1 MTYQTIL
8 RSGQNLPSYSAIK
21 PWTIW
26 IRVNQ
31 LRIIAGVAKGRILG
45 AVAGATR
52 PTSDRAREGLFSSLA
67 SEFGTFEGL
76 HVLDLFGGSGAIGLE
91 SLSRGATSVHIV
103 EKDDEAQKTIETNFE
118 IVKKSNPT
126 GSFYLYGMSA
136 ERFLKDAPKDKY
148 HLVYIDPPY
157 DFSNQAV
164 EDVLSALHDYEFL
177 SSDAFIAVERTAR
190 GAQFIWP
197 DAFVPARERKYG
209 QATIYYANYQP

>member
-1 MTYQTIL
+1 MIYQTIL
-8 RSGQNLPSYSAIK
+8 RSGLNLHSYSAIK
-21 PWTIW
+21 PLTIW

-118 IVKKSNPT
+118 IVKKSNPA
-126 GSFYLYGMSA
+126 GSFHLYGMSA

>member
-1 MTYQTIL
+1 MP
-8 RSGQNLPSYSAIK
+8 NFSAIK
-21 PWTIW
+21 PLTIW

-118 IVKKSNPT
+118 IVKKSNPA
-126 GSFYLYGMSA
+126 GSFHLYGMSA

-177 SSDAFIAVERTAR
+177 SSDAFIAVERTTR

>member
-1 MTYQTIL
+1 
-8 RSGQNLPSYSAIK
+8 LPSYSAIK
-21 PWTIW
+21 PLTIW

-118 IVKKSNPT
+118 IVKKSNPA
-126 GSFYLYGMSA
+126 GSFHLYGMSA

>member
-1 MTYQTIL
+1 L
-8 RSGQNLPSYSAIK
+8 HSYSAIK
-21 PWTIW
+21 PLTIW

-126 GSFYLYGMSA
+126 GNFHLYGMSA

-177 SSDAFIAVERTAR
+177 SSDAFVAVERTTR

-197 DAFVPARERKYG
+197 DAYVPARERKYG

>member
-1 MTYQTIL
+1 MH
-8 RSGQNLPSYSAIK
+8 SYSAIK
-21 PWTIW
+21 PLTIW

-126 GSFYLYGMSA
+126 GNFHLYGMSA

-177 SSDAFIAVERTAR
+177 SSDAFVAVERTTR

-197 DAFVPARERKYG
+197 DAYVPARERKYG

>member
-1 MTYQTIL
+1 VTNPL
-8 RSGQNLPSYSAIK
+8 
-21 PWTIW
+21 TIW

-52 PTSDRAREGLFSSLA
+52 PTSDRAREGLFSSLT

-91 SLSRGATSVHIV
+91 SLSRGAISVHIV
-103 EKDDEAQKTIETNFE
+103 EKDDEAQKTIETNLE

-126 GSFYLYGMSA
+126 GNFHLYGMSA
-136 ERFLKDAPKDKY
+136 ERFLKDAPKAKY

-177 SSDAFIAVERTAR
+177 NSDAFIAVERTTR

>member
-1 MTYQTIL
+1 M
-8 RSGQNLPSYSAIK
+8 PSYSAIK
-21 PWTIW
+21 PSTIW

-118 IVKKSNPT
+118 IVKKSNPA
-126 GSFYLYGMSA
+126 GSFHLYGMSA

-177 SSDAFIAVERTAR
+177 SSDAFVAVERTAR

>member
-1 MTYQTIL
+1 V
-8 RSGQNLPSYSAIK
+8 IK
-21 PWTIW
+21 PLTIW

-118 IVKKSNPT
+118 IVKKSNPP
-126 GSFYLYGMSA
+126 GSYHLYGMSA
-136 ERFLKDAPKDKY
+136 ERFLKDAPKNKY

-177 SSDAFIAVERTAR
+177 SSDAFIAVERTTR

>member
-1 MTYQTIL
+1 V
-8 RSGQNLPSYSAIK
+8 IK
-21 PWTIW
+21 PLTIW

-118 IVKKSNPT
+118 IVKKSNPP
-126 GSFYLYGMSA
+126 GSFHLYGMSA
-136 ERFLKDAPKDKY
+136 ERFLKDAPKNKY

-157 DFSNQAV
+157 DFSDQAV

-177 SSDAFIAVERTAR
+177 SSDAFIAVERTTR

>member
-1 MTYQTIL
+1 L
-8 RSGQNLPSYSAIK
+8 
-21 PWTIW
+21 TIW

-118 IVKKSNPT
+118 IVKKSNPA
-126 GSFYLYGMSA
+126 GSFHLYGMSA

-148 HLVYIDPPY
+148 HLVYVDPPY

-177 SSDAFIAVERTAR
+177 SSDAFVAVERTAR

>member
-1 MTYQTIL
+1 M
-8 RSGQNLPSYSAIK
+8 IK
-21 PWTIW
+21 LLTIW

-52 PTSDRAREGLFSSLA
+52 PTSDRAREGLFSSLT

-103 EKDDEAQKTIETNFE
+103 EKDDEAQKAIETNFE

-126 GSFYLYGMSA
+126 GDFHLYGMSA
-136 ERFLKDAPKDKY
+136 ERFLKDAPKAKY

-177 SSDAFIAVERTAR
+177 SSDAFVAVERTAR

>member
-1 MTYQTIL
+1 MH
-8 RSGQNLPSYSAIK
+8 SYSAIK
-21 PWTIW
+21 PLTIW

-103 EKDDEAQKTIETNFE
+103 EKDDEAQKTIEANFE
-118 IVKKSNPT
+118 IVKKSNPA
-126 GSFYLYGMSA
+126 GSFHLYGMSA

-177 SSDAFIAVERTAR
+177 SSDAFVAVERTAR

>member
-1 MTYQTIL
+1 MH
-8 RSGQNLPSYSAIK
+8 NYSAIK
-21 PWTIW
+21 PLTIW
-26 IRVNQ
+26 IKVNQ

-52 PTSDRAREGLFSSLA
+52 PTSDRAREGLFSSLT

-118 IVKKSNPT
+118 IVTKSNPS
-126 GSFYLYGMSA
+126 GKFQLYGMSA
-136 ERFLKDAPKDKY
+136 ERFLRDAPKDKY
-148 HLVYIDPPY
+148 HLVYIDPPF

-164 EDVLSALHDYEFL
+164 EDILSALHDCEFL
-177 SSDAFIAVERTAR
+177 RSDAFIAVERTTR

-197 DAFVPARERKYG
+197 DAFSPVRERKYG